1 MLVASLFGDQGD
13 KFLVLLD
20 LFKLLFASVDTS
32 LSLGS
37 ETGCAV
43 LVRSVTMP
51 LSVQLQKLAPTMAV
65 HNVNRLLHERILPL
79 ERL

>member
-1 MLVASLFGDQGD
+1 MLVASLFVDQGD
-13 KFLVLLD
+13 KVLVLLD

-37 ETGCAV
+37 ETGSAV
-43 LVRSVTMP
+43 LMRSVTMS

-65 HNVNRLLHERILPL
+65 HNVNRLLHERILPP